1 MATAG
6 FVFVSLLVTAS
17 ITIGAIGP
25 AREDIADSW
34 ASRETVERI
43 RPHRSG
49 LVVSGAGVAPRSN
62 HQMRAGHDR

>member
-25 AREDIADSW
+25 ARVRAL
-34 ASRETVERI
+34 RTVGPAVKRW
-43 RPHRSG
+43 SG
-49 LVVSGAGVAPRSN
+49 SVLVAVGVWFLVLALLPDPII
-62 HQMRAGHDR
+62 G